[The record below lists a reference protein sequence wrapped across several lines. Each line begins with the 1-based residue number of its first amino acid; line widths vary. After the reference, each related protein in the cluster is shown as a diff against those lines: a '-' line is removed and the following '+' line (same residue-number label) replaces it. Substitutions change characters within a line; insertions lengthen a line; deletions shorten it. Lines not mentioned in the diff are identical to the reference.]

1 MVRRTLAAL
10 LAGGV
15 LVAGAPAAVGS
26 PVDDL
31 PELGEPEVAF
41 SFQDP
46 DIAESS
52 GISVSRRHPGV
63 VYTVDDSGH
72 GARIY
77 AVGPDGRTRAVLRI
91 AGAANRDWEAIAP
104 GRDEQGRPALFI
116 GDIGDNLGGA
126 WRTISVYRVTEP
138 AELRSGTLRATRYR
152 LRYADGARNA
162 EALLVEPRTNR
173 LYVVSKEEGRGGVYV
188 APPRL
193 SADRVNVL
201 RWVGDAP
208 SMITDGAFAPDGRRF
223 VVRGYF
229 DATEYAFDGERPGR
243 QLRNFGLPLQRQGE
257 GVAYTPD
264 GRALLLSSEGAHS
277 DVWRIPLVDP
287 RTGDEPAGATHAPR
301 EQGGAGL
308 LADLLALAGVA
319 VLGVLLWRAFRGLFR
334 ATGRDRERR

>member
-1 MVRRTLAAL
+1 MVRRALAVL

-15 LVAGAPAAVGS
+15 LVAGAPAAAV
-26 PVDDL
+26 VDAL
-31 PELGEPEVAF
+31 PELGEPQEAF

-52 GISVSRRHPGV
+52 GLAVSRRHPGV
-63 VYTVDDSGH
+63 VYTFDDSGH
-72 GARIY
+72 GNRIY

-91 AGAANRDWEAIAP
+91 AGAVNRDWEAIAP

-152 LRYADGARNA
+152 FRYADGARDA

-173 LYVVSKEEGRGGVYV
+173 LYVVSKEKGGGGVYA
-188 APPRL
+188 APSRL
-193 SADRVNVL
+193 STERVNVL
-201 RWVGDAP
+201 RRVGDAP
-208 SMITDGAFAPDGRRF
+208 SRITDGAFAPDGSRF

-229 DATEYAFDGERPGR
+229 DATEYAMEGERPGR

-257 GVAYTPD
+257 GIAYTPD
-264 GRALLLSSEGAHS
+264 GRALLLSSEGVHS
-277 DVWRIPLVDP
+277 AVWRIPLVDP
-287 RTGDEPAGATHAPR
+287 RTGDEPAGDVA
-301 EQGGAGL
+301 QQWDGSGL

-319 VLGVLLWRAFRGLFR
+319 ALGALLWRAFRGLFR
-334 ATGRDRERR
+334 ASERDRERR